1 MYYSNGPRVGM
12 VCVYYINSFIMYLIN
27 VKLIVYFIFIFN
39 VLNY

>member
-12 VCVYYINSFIMYLIN
+12 IFVYYINSFIINLIN

-39 VLNY
+39 VLIY